1 MRRKIFSKSIIA
13 TVGVMLLLCTAFT
26 ASAQMA
32 GEAVRERPIDY
43 KSYMEMVLKQ
53 NLGYAA
59 EKLNV
64 SAAEANIRAA
74 QIFNDPE
81 LSMEYADN
89 SDRSMLMGRSYSA
102 ELSKTFSF
110 GKRSAGID
118 LARSEKELN
127 EALLEDYLHNLQA
140 EATLTW
146 LDALKQGELYK
157 VRENSY
163 QSVRQLAEGDS
174 LRHSLGKIT
183 YTDALQ
189 SRLEAGMVY
198 NEFLVAQTELY
209 NAYSSLSLWTGSFDR
224 STPYKPVGNMN
235 REPRIFDAEQLV
247 QIALE
252 NRADLVAAL
261 KDVDVA
267 KKELKV
273 IRRERNLEFDL
284 AVGYNYN
291 TEVKNQEAPAPQ
303 FNGITVGMTIPLKL
317 SNLNR
322 GAVKVAEYR
331 MQQAE
336 LNYRQAE
343 LDVELSVIQSLNYYR
358 AMCEQIAR
366 YNGGMLQDAEAV
378 ITGKIYS
385 YQRGETSLLEVLDA
399 RRTYDDLQAQYIEVF
414 YEYLSA
420 LVNLERSAGIWDIQ

>member
-1 MRRKIFSKSIIA
+1 MIRKLFSEYIIA
-13 TVGVMLLLCTAFT
+13 VVVLLLSTAIT
-26 ASAQMA
+26 VSAQMPA
-32 GEAVRERPIDY
+32 AVRERPIDY
-43 KSYMEMVLKQ
+43 RSYMEEVLKQ
-53 NLGYAA
+53 NIGYAA
-59 EKLNV
+59 ERLNV

-89 SDRSMLMGRSYSA
+89 DDYRMQMGRSYSA

-110 GKRSAGID
+110 GLRSANID

-127 EALLEDYLHNLQA
+127 EALLGDYLRNLQA
-140 EATLTW
+140 EATLAW
-146 LDALKQGELYK
+146 LDALKQRELYK
-157 VRENSY
+157 VRESSY
-163 QSVRQLAEGDS
+163 QSIRQLAEGDS

-183 YTDALQ
+183 HTDALQ

-198 NEFLVAQTELY
+198 NEFLSAQAELY

-224 STPYKPVGNMN
+224 NTSYKPEGNMN
-235 REPRIFDAEQLV
+235 KEPRIFDAEQLV

-273 IRRERNLEFDL
+273 IRRERNPEFDL

-291 TEVKNQEAPAPQ
+291 TEVRNQEAPAPQ
-303 FNGITVGMTIPLKL
+303 FSGITVGMTIPLKF

-322 GAVKVAEYR
+322 GAVRVAEYR

-358 AMCEQIAR
+358 TMCEQIAR
-366 YNGGMLQDAEAV
+366 YDGGMLQDAEAV

-399 RRTYDDLQAQYIEVF
+399 RRTYDDLQAQYIEAF
-414 YEYLSA
+414 YEYLAA
-420 LVNLERSAGIWDIQ
+420 LVNLERSVGIWDIQ

>member
-1 MRRKIFSKSIIA
+1 MIRKLFSRYIMV
-13 TVGVMLLLCTAFT
+13 VGILLLCTALT
-26 ASAQMA
+26 APAQTA
-32 GEAVRERPIDY
+32 GATRERTIDY
-43 KSYMEMVLKQ
+43 KSYMEMVLKE
-53 NLGYAA
+53 NIGYAA

-64 SAAEANIRAA
+64 SAADANIKAA

-81 LSMEYADN
+81 LSVEYADN
-89 SDRSMLMGRSYSA
+89 DDRRMEMGRSYSA

-110 GKRSAGID
+110 GVRSANID

-127 EALLEDYLHNLQA
+127 EALLDDYLRNLQA
-140 EATLTW
+140 EATLAW

-157 VRENSY
+157 VKENSY
-163 QSVRQLAEGDS
+163 QSIRQLAEGDS

-183 YTDALQ
+183 HTDALQ

-198 NEFLVAQTELY
+198 NEFISAQTELY
-209 NAYSSLSLWTGSFDR
+209 NAYWSLSLWTGSFDR
-224 STPYKPVGNMN
+224 NTLYKPEGNMDK
-235 REPRIFDAEQLV
+235 EPRTFDVEQLV

-252 NRADLVAAL
+252 SRADLVAAL

-273 IRRERNLEFDL
+273 IRRERNPEFDL

-303 FNGITVGMTIPLKL
+303 FNGITVGMTIPLKF

-331 MQQAE
+331 TQQAE

-378 ITGKIYS
+378 ITGKTYS

-399 RRTYDDLQAQYIEVF
+399 RRTYDDLQAQYIEAF

-420 LVNLERSAGIWDIQ
+420 LVNLERSAGIWDIR